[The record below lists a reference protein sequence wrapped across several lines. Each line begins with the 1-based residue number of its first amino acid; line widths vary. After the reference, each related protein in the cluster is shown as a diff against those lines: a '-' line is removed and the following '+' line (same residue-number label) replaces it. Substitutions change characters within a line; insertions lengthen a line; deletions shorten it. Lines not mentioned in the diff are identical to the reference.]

1 MKDGPH
7 TLMNPRFTYSA
18 HYWGFV
24 IIRTTYT
31 PESDLQWPVAMAKL
45 NDWLRLEM
53 KSMSNASVPDQ
64 DRVIKK
70 FKNLVADDKTLY
82 DGLPMSDAVL
92 RFEDIL
98 EEQFNTTLEY
108 SSPEHFYKTW
118 QYRIP
123 ELVEQSLVES
133 DPEVKQDLLQASYWR
148 LNEHICLVIDE
159 EVLKDLV
166 ELPCLMPPRFDLAKA
181 LKAIR
186 ENPDG
191 PPPIIDKKAYLKV
204 AMRHAEFDLMS
215 RREGYTA
222 ENPDW
227 YAQWAKWEV
236 CNGLGQMHRSI
247 QSCVL
252 DDGGM
257 ELELRDGE
265 PYVEIYGQD

>member
-1 MKDGPH
+1 
-7 TLMNPRFTYSA
+7 
-18 HYWGFV
+18 
-24 IIRTTYT
+24 
-31 PESDLQWPVAMAKL
+31 
-45 NDWLRLEM
+45 
-53 KSMSNASVPDQ
+53 
-64 DRVIKK
+64 
-70 FKNLVADDKTLY
+70 
-82 DGLPMSDAVL
+82 
-92 RFEDIL
+92 
-98 EEQFNTTLEY
+98 
-108 SSPEHFYKTW
+108 
-118 QYRIP
+118 
-123 ELVEQSLVES
+123 
-133 DPEVKQDLLQASYWR
+133 
-148 LNEHICLVIDE
+148 
-159 EVLKDLV
+159 VLKDLV
-166 ELPCLMPPRFDLAKA
+166 ELPCLMPPRFDLAK
-181 LKAIR
+181 
-186 ENPDG
+186 NPDG